1 GKVPLSGN
9 LRGPARTSSRRSRCV
24 PPRRPTRTESAAPAG
39 PGGGGRGPGLA
50 EDPPGDPAP
59 APRGPSRLAAAGH
72 GVGRCSVATQFGGG
86 PACGAA
92 HVRLGKPALHQTD
105 ARPAAQPSD
114 GTATVAARFT
124 CLRAMFT
131 CSTGTA
137 SLRTTA
143 SVLIADRY
151 RLWAAEMLR
160 W

>member
-1 GKVPLSGN
+1 MPEFIVIRLQREGKGSRPRASRLVAAGRNPGGDAP
-9 LRGPARTSSRRSRCV
+9 RDRAPARAPPGRQRSRV
-24 PPRRPTRTESAAPAG
+24 PTW
-39 PGGGGRGPGLA
+39 
-50 EDPPGDPAP
+50 
-59 APRGPSRLAAAGH
+59 
-72 GVGRCSVATQFGGG
+72 
-86 PACGAA
+86 GAA
-92 HVRLGKPALHQTD
+92 HL
-105 ARPAAQPSD
+105 SD
-114 GTATVAARFT
+114 GTAEVAATVT